1 MKPQDLMN
9 AVCSITAPTTHI
21 SKPLIVRNESTIW
34 VDVDQTL
41 IVYPTEGVN
50 YEKATL
56 EVVNPNDGVKER
68 FIPHA
73 GHIKILKQRKGRGS
87 HITVWS
93 AGGYAWAEAVVK
105 ALGLEAYVDL
115 ICTKPHIYID
125 DKEAK
130 DIMGE
135 RVYLG
140 IDGKYGG

>member
-1 MKPQDLMN
+1 MN
-9 AVCSITAPTTHI
+9 VI
-21 SKPLIVRNESTIW
+21 RNESTIW
-34 VDVDQTL
+34 VDVDQTMV
-41 IVYPTEGVN
+41 VYPKDPSDRRGTV
-50 YEKATL
+50 AIL
-56 EVVNPNDGVKER
+56 NPTTDEMEYLL
-68 FIPHA
+68 PHA

-93 AGGYAWAEAVVK
+93 AGGFAWAEAVVR
-105 ALGLEAYVDL
+105 ALELEAYVDL